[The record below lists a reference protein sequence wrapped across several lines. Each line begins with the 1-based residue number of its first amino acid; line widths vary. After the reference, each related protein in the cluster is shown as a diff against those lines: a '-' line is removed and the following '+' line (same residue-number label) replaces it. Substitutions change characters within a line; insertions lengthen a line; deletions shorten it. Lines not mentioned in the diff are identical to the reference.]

1 MSTLMDNAMN
11 TPGLATNAMPKFKGV
26 RVVFADGTELVVP
39 PLNLAAVEL
48 LQERLVAFSGG
59 LDAQS
64 VALVADATVLALQ
77 RNYPG
82 ISRERVVS
90 DLLDLGNMA
99 EVMEAVMD
107 VSGLK
112 RKEQEAAGATL
123 GEAPAGMASR

>member
-1 MSTLMDNAMN
+1 MN
-11 TPGLATNAMPKFKGV
+11 PLPRFKGV

-48 LQERLVAFSGG
+48 LQERLLAFSGG

-64 VALVADATVLALQ
+64 VALVADATLLALQ
-77 RNYPG
+77 RNYPA
-82 ISRERVVS
+82 ITRERVVS
-90 DLLDLGNMA
+90 ELLDLGNMA

-112 RKEQEAAGATL
+112 RKEQEAAAAQGGAS
-123 GEAPAGMASR
+123 GEALAGMASR

>member
-1 MSTLMDNAMN
+1 MNAI
-11 TPGLATNAMPKFKGV
+11 PKFKGV

-39 PLNLAAVEL
+39 PLNLAAVEM

-59 LDAQS
+59 LDAHS

-82 ISRERVVS
+82 ISREQVVS
-90 DLLDLGNMA
+90 ELLDLGNMA

-107 VSGLK
+107 VSGFK
-112 RKEQEAAGATL
+112 RKQQEAAAAPGGAP
-123 GEAPAGMASR
+123 GEAPAGMANR